1 MDNSLRGKWLVL
13 FGVPI
18 ASCAAFALELWW
30 PTRRAPWYWL
40 VYTTREDRNVS
51 FNDQSWHEGSG
62 EEELEQENEIT
73 IDTAAGRER
82 GGNNKSRSTPRLG
95 RNNESAVELSQIQMQ
110 DISSHDLS
118 EIRSQRSIEA
128 SQDDRSDIN
137 SIHNGPSDTSKLAH
151 VLKL

>member
-1 MDNSLRGKWLVL
+1 MRRQTEDVSLWDWMTNNNDDGGNSG
-13 FGVPI
+13 
-18 ASCAAFALELWW
+18 
-30 PTRRAPWYWL
+30 
-40 VYTTREDRNVS
+40 
-51 FNDQSWHEGSG
+51 HEGSG

-73 IDTAAGRER
+73 IDTAAERER
-82 GGNNKSRSTPRLG
+82 GENNKSRSTPRLG
-95 RNNESAVELSQIQMQ
+95 RNNESVELSQIQMQ
-110 DISSHDLS
+110 DISSHPLG